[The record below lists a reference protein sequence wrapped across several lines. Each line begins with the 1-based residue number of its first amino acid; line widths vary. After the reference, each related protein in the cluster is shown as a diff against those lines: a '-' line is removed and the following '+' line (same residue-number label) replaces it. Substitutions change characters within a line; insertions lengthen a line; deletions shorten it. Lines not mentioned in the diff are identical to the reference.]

1 MEKSLMSILIVEDQE
16 AVAASLAAVLETEG
30 YEKISS
36 VSSAEEL
43 LGSLGVG
50 ADDVEVRDIDI
61 ILMDIGLPGMDGIEA
76 CRKIKALKPY
86 EDLPIVMVTAKDE
99 PEALS
104 FAFRAGAV
112 DYIVK
117 PVKKLELIAR
127 VGSILKL
134 KHEMDRRKLW
144 EKKLL
149 EATVQ
154 LNEAKQVIESLSCK
168 NDSTCISDSRG
179 FNEMFRNEWEL
190 ATQKESPISLLM
202 INVGCCK
209 DTQEKCEGECAKK
222 CMAMVTEALCNAMK
236 RKRPG
241 DFITRYGC
249 DDYAVV
255 LPTTDVSGALTVAER
270 IKSHLGA
277 LDISVKNMS
286 TANKLS
292 VSVGVASS
300 MPSKTSSTKILIA
313 AADEAL
319 YFAKK
324 EGGNRIKLAMD

>member
-16 AVAASLAAVLETEG
+16 AVSASLAAVLETEG
-30 YEKISS
+30 YSKVSFA
-36 VSSAEEL
+36 SSAEEL

-50 ADDVEVRDIDI
+50 TDEIGVRDIDI

-76 CRKIKALKPY
+76 CRRLKALKPY
-86 EDLPIVMVTAKDE
+86 QDLPIVMVTAKEE
-99 PEALS
+99 PEVL
-104 FAFRAGAV
+104 FEAFKAGAV
-112 DYIVK
+112 DYMVK
-117 PVKKLELIAR
+117 PVTKLELIAR
-127 VGSILKL
+127 VGSILRL

-149 EATVQ
+149 EVTIQ
-154 LNEAKQVIESLSCK
+154 LNEAKQSLERLSCK
-168 NDSTCISDSRG
+168 SDNTCISDSRA

-190 ATQKESPISLLM
+190 AAQKESPVSLLM
-202 INVGCCK
+202 INVDCFKGK
-209 DTQEKCEGECAKK
+209 NEICEGECARK
-222 CMAMVTEALCNAMK
+222 CMVMVTEALCNAMK

-277 LDISVKNMS
+277 LEIKVKDA
-286 TANKLS
+286 TTPNKLS
-292 VSVGVASS
+292 VSIGVASA
-300 MPSKTSSTKILIA
+300 MPSKASSTKILIA

-319 YFAKK
+319 YLAKK
-324 EGGNRIKLAMD
+324 EGGNRIKMALD